1 MRPCR
6 RELVSKFLHP
16 ASRFAQPQLVVLALL
31 RLPVVTFVCRPQSQ
45 RHNQTRCRFLLL
57 PVHRT
62 ASNLPK
68 RTPARSMILG
78 TAFPI
83 KEDFRRNSRETQE
96 TFPSGTEKPFL
107 GAETI

>member
-1 MRPCR
+1 M
-6 RELVSKFLHP
+6 
-16 ASRFAQPQLVVLALL
+16 
-31 RLPVVTFVCRPQSQ
+31 
-45 RHNQTRCRFLLL
+45 RCRFLLL